1 MAVHTKWYTASKY
14 ALALRGEYGTDARRR
29 RGIFLRQ
36 QDIFLLGIE
45 GLLRTRVSW
54 RGLIGFAFASL
65 RFLIDWIFHPRD
77 PRAEGTAG

>member
-36 QDIFLLGIE
+36 DIFLLGIE
-45 GLLRTRVSW
+45 GLLRTRVAW

-65 RFLIDWIFHPRD
+65 RTRSS
-77 PRAEGTAG
+77 ENGGTARRNGKAG